1 MAFKKEIID
10 CISPLKTVYG
20 FRYTVVDGLG
30 GYFENVLKIGE
41 ISTYSLTLLCKYGVF
56 NISGDCLKITKYCDG
71 DLAVSGKIT
80 KVERV
85 E

>member
-10 CISPLKTVYG
+10 CISPLKKVYG
-20 FRYTVVDGLG
+20 FRYTVVYGFG

-41 ISTYSLTLLCKYGVF
+41 ISTYSLTLLCRQGVF
-56 NISGDCLKITKYCDG
+56 NISGEGLKITKYCDG
-71 DLAVSGKIT
+71 DLAVLGNVR